1 MGHCENYFEHP
12 TTTTT
17 TTIWSGAEQ
26 YVNVSQASRVNMLH
40 ALEAWAA
47 VLFLCSTCLANLDYI
62 NSQLAWWWRWRQR
75 RRQRSPSAKKDN
87 IIFINLVRKNAVVM
101 LIYFP
106 LRLGNAMPERRAL
119 DAHRIMKPFRHQLL
133 LWTRRATR
141 CGWLCYKINH
151 FHWFVF
157 ASEMYIPW
165 RVWREPILLMD
176 FSTWCAL
183 VFFNVLRYPAPI
195 NKFFVKARHFLWYF
209 VCFFF

>member
-1 MGHCENYFEHP
+1 MSRRTLFVFHLFGQLGLHQFTISMMMTVTTKTP
-12 TTTTT
+12 TTITECEKRQYHFYQFSTQERCRHVNLFSSS
-17 TTIWSGAEQ
+17 SGQ
-26 YVNVSQASRVNMLH
+26 CN
-40 ALEAWAA
+40 
-47 VLFLCSTCLANLDYI
+47 
-62 NSQLAWWWRWRQR
+62 
-75 RRQRSPSAKKDN
+75 
-87 IIFINLVRKNAVVM
+87 
-101 LIYFP
+101 
-106 LRLGNAMPERRAL
+106 ERRAL

-141 CGWLCYKINH
+141 CGWLRYKINH

-176 FSTWCAL
+176 FPTWCAL

-209 VCFFF
+209 VCFFFIEVFSGF